1 MPAAGT
7 KLGPYE
13 ILSAIG
19 AGGMGEVYRARDPR
33 IGREVAI
40 KVLPVHFSQD
50 SERLRR
56 FEQEARA
63 TGVLNHPNI
72 LGVYDVGT
80 ENGAPYLVTEL
91 LQGETLRKKLS
102 DGPLPMRKSIDYA
115 LQIAHGLSAAHE
127 KGIIH
132 RDLKPENIFITKESR
147 LKILDFG
154 LAKLTHPEVTESKVT
169 EAATRSHQTD
179 TGVVMGTV
187 LYMSPEQVRGEK
199 VDYRSDI
206 FGFGTILYE
215 MISGKRPFS
224 GESQIEIMHS
234 ILKTEPPPLSESNK
248 SIPPALEKTI
258 QRCLEKDPDHRF
270 QSTSDLAFALEALS
284 SSSGATTTTP
294 MQREEPRR
302 KILRYLTAALVALA
316 AIAAVFYASKEWGH
330 KFLPSSGPTGSPH
343 YTWTRVTFRNGNQN
357 NARFASDEQTVVY
370 DANWDGKPS
379 EMFFARIGS
388 PEARSF
394 GLKDVELLSLSSTG
408 ELAMLKKGTL
418 MQMPFAGGM
427 PREILED
434 VQEADWSPDGK
445 SLMVCHSR
453 KIIEF
458 PIGKALYKS
467 DHVVFNPR
475 FSPKGDQIAFIEMRA
490 PGIGSIFVMDL
501 NGKTRKLH
509 EADMS
514 GGGRGLA
521 WSPSGDEIWFVSR
534 PKKGNGSLL
543 NSVSLSGKY
552 REIIPLNQRSWLYD
566 ISKDG
571 RVLLSLGTSRSG
583 IIYFS
588 PTGGKERDLSWLDG
602 SQVADISDDGKTL
615 LFFENGDGM
624 GTNNRSVYIRNVDAP
639 DAVRLGDGWPYGL
652 SPDSKWALTH
662 VKNSLVLLPTG
673 AGQVQTITKLEESE
687 GATWFPDGKRILYC
701 ARTGDQN
708 GTEHLIVQDISGG
721 EPKTIS
727 KEGIWLQGNLAD
739 LISPDGKWVIAVSD
753 ETGGYLLHSTEGDQS
768 RNIPELQPGE
778 EPVRWSA
785 DGSAI
790 FVESG
795 VPTRIFRVDL
805 KSGQRQFW
813 KELMPADPAG
823 LHGVVPFLT
832 PDGKT
837 YAYGYARTLT
847 DLYVIEGLK

>member
-40 KVLPVHFSQD
+40 KVLPAHFSQD

-72 LGVYDVGT
+72 LAVYDVGT
-80 ENGAPYLVTEL
+80 EAGSPYLVTEL
-91 LQGETLRKKLS
+91 LQGETLRKRLS
-102 DGPLPMRKSIDYA
+102 DGPLPLRKAIDYS

-132 RDLKPENIFITKESR
+132 RDIKPENIFITKEGR
-147 LKILDFG
+147 IKILDFG
-154 LAKLTHPEVTESKVT
+154 LAKLTQPEVTESKVT

-199 VDYRSDI
+199 VDHRSDI

-224 GESQIEIMHS
+224 GDSQIEIMHS
-234 ILKTEPPPLSESNK
+234 ILKAEPPPLSESNK
-248 SIPPALEKTI
+248 ATPPALEKII
-258 QRCLEKDPDHRF
+258 QRCLEKDPDRRF

-284 SSSGATTTTP
+284 SPSGGTATTALP
-294 MQREEPRR
+294 LEAPRR
-302 KILRYLTAALVALA
+302 RLLRYLTSALFALA
-316 AIAAVFYASKEWGH
+316 AIAGILYVGKEWGH
-330 KFLPSSGPTGSPH
+330 TLLPSGETRGSSH
-343 YTWTRVTFRNGNQN
+343 YTWKRVTFRNGYQN

-370 DANWDGKPS
+370 DANWDGKPP
-379 EMFFARIGS
+379 EVFFARIGS

-394 GLKDVELLSLSSTG
+394 GVKDAELLSLSSTG
-408 ELAMLKKGTL
+408 ELAMLKNNTL

-434 VQEADWSPDGK
+434 VQDADWSPDGK
-445 SLMVCHSR
+445 SLLVCRGR

-458 PIGKALYKS
+458 PIGKELYKS
-467 DHVVFNPR
+467 DHVVINPR
-475 FSPKGDQIAFIEMRA
+475 FSPEGDQIAFIEMRP

-501 NGKTRKLH
+501 TGKRKKIY

-514 GGGRGLA
+514 AGGRGLA
-521 WSPSGDEIWFVSR
+521 WSPSGDEIWFVSK

-543 NSVSLSGKY
+543 NAVSLSETY
-552 REIIPLNQRSWLYD
+552 REIIPLNQRTWLYD
-566 ISKDG
+566 ISRDG
-571 RVLLSLGTSRSG
+571 RVLLSNGTQREG
-583 IIYFS
+583 IIFFS
-588 PTGGKERDLSWLDG
+588 PAEGKERDLSWLDG
-602 SQVADISDDGKTL
+602 SNVADISDDGKTL
-615 LFFENGDGM
+615 LFFENKDGM
-624 GTNNRSVYIRNVDAP
+624 GGNDRSVYIRNVDAP
-639 DAVRLGDGWPYGL
+639 DAVRLGDGWPWGL
-652 SPDSKWALTH
+652 SLDSKWALTF

-673 AGQVQTITKLEESE
+673 AGQVQTIAKQEENE
-687 GATWFPDGKRILYC
+687 GATLFPDGKRILYC
-701 ARTGDQN
+701 SRRGNKN
-708 GTEHLIVQDISGG
+708 GTEHLVVQDISGG
-721 EPKTIS
+721 EPKVIS
-727 KEGIWLQGNLAD
+727 RDGIYLWGNFGD
-739 LISPDGKWVIAVSD
+739 LISPDGKWVIATSD
-753 ETGGYLLHSTEGDQS
+753 ERGYFLHSTERDES
-768 RNIPELQPGE
+768 RDIPSEPQPGE
-778 EPVRWSA
+778 SPVRWSA

-795 VPTRIFRVDL
+795 VPTRIFRIDL

-823 LHGVVPFLT
+823 VHGVAPFFT

-837 YAYGYARTLT
+837 YAYTYGRTLT